1 MLSRQQ
7 KRSKRASG
15 QRTQRASFRLLACA
29 HVRTDGGRERLDRSS
44 GLQVVAPRTHRQLQ
58 RFAPACRCPPLS
70 SPFERV
76 ASLAIRSLGLDRPHV
91 AACEQCQTS
100 KAVVCRAFGV
110 IGSPSHT
117 PARAAN
123 AKPVKPVRCLPCR
136 SLNESTMPLS
146 CSGTLPD
153 AMPFRKMPKEAVQP

>member
-1 MLSRQQ
+1 MRNDEMIHLSL
-7 KRSKRASG
+7 
-15 QRTQRASFRLLACA
+15 F
-29 HVRTDGGRERLDRSS
+29 SS
-44 GLQVVAPRTHRQLQ
+44 GRTGT
-58 RFAPACRCPPLS
+58 ATS
-70 SPFERV
+70 SNPKTHFFLCKIFLVETRKSCSDTLFISLLPFERV

-91 AACEQCQTS
+91 AACEQCETS
-100 KAVVCRAFGV
+100 KAMVCRAFGV

-146 CSGTLPD
+146 CSGTLLD
-153 AMPFRKMPKEAVQP
+153 AMPFRRMPKEAVQP

>member
-1 MLSRQQ
+1 MRLASSRRAAAASPLSVSSAQVNR
-7 KRSKRASG
+7 G
-15 QRTQRASFRLLACA
+15 TQRATAARLVPLCA
-29 HVRTDGGRERLDRSS
+29 ATHTPTTTTLCSS
-44 GLQVVAPRTHRQLQ
+44 VPL
-58 RFAPACRCPPLS
+58 PPLS

-100 KAVVCRAFGV
+100 KAVVGRAFGV
-110 IGSPSHT
+110 VGSPSHTST

-146 CSGTLPD
+146 CSGTLPH
-153 AMPFRKMPKEAVQP
+153 AMPFRRMPKEAVQP